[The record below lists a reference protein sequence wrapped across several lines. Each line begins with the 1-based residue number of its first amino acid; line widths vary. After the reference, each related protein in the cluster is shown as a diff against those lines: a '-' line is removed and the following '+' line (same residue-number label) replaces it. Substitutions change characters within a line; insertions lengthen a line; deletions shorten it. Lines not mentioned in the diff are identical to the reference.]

1 MKHIVLTIILFLI
14 FFKTFALKSSVNCDD
29 IYFDSAEGIKF
40 LANHQVELTI
50 SGPHKVES
58 PGNFTCCLQQGPM
71 MVGNYKFSKGGTT
84 IYTVLSDVTWENGYN
99 MGNILDANNCLS
111 KIWGK
116 YFDCNTIYEGQY
128 EYTRVDNYDPTKFP
142 SPGEAIGLEFTVYA
156 HCFNQCETICLK
168 SCDFVTGISYD
179 PPPPPK

>member
-1 MKHIVLTIILFLI
+1 MKHIILTIILFLI
-14 FFKTFALKSSVNCDD
+14 FLKTFAIKSSVNCDD
-29 IYFDSAEGIKF
+29 FYFDPEGIKF

-50 SGPHKVES
+50 NGPHKVES
-58 PGNFTCCLQQGPM
+58 PGSFTCCLQQGPM

-84 IYTVLSDVTWENGYN
+84 IYTVLSDITWENGYN

-111 KIWGK
+111 KSWGK

-128 EYTRVDNYDPTKFP
+128 EYTRVDNYDPTNFP
-142 SPGEAIGLEFTVYA
+142 SPGETIGLEFTVYA